1 MKHFKIFFSSIF
13 LLLLLESKAQLTF
26 PHLAV
31 LYDSA
36 WTYKNL
42 QLIPIRFADSLHYDA
57 TFPKS
62 FVLLSNAIKSKKVQI
77 KENNFEG
84 RSNVN
89 VLNLLNTSKE
99 HILVE
104 SGDLLKG
111 GKQDRMFAETK
122 FIEPNKEVDFL
133 SVYCIEKGRW
143 DKKAKPFTYGGYAG
157 VDVRKSGDSMGGQ
170 QHVWKEI
177 EKEFAAEK
185 VTSETFPYLQVKQ
198 KKTALPDY
206 VTFFRNRFAQSD
218 SLYAGFIVVSDS
230 AIIGCDVFAN
240 EKLLVA
246 SFDNLISSYADGV
259 KQPDKSVTDVA
270 KMVKVFA
277 GKLFSTEFSQ
287 KKFLEQHGKMFMYKN
302 KPLHIT
308 AYGN

>member
-1 MKHFKIFFSSIF
+1 MKHFRILLFSIF
-13 LLLLLESKAQLTF
+13 LFLLLQSKAQLTF

-42 QLIPIRFADSLHYDA
+42 QLIPIRFTDSLHYDP

-62 FVLLSNAIKSKKVQI
+62 FMLLSNAIKSKKVQI

-122 FIEPNKEVDFL
+122 LIPPNKEVDFL

-143 DKKAKPFTYGGYAG
+143 DKKAKSFSYGGFAG
-157 VDVRKSGDSMGGQ
+157 VDVRKSGDSIGGQ

-185 VTSETFPYLQVKQ
+185 VISETFPYLQVKQ
-198 KKTALPDY
+198 KKTVLPDY
-206 VTFFRNRFAQSD
+206 IAYFKNRFAQSD

-230 AIIGCDVFAN
+230 TIIGCDIFAN
-240 EKLLVA
+240 EKLLIA
-246 SFDNLISSYADGV
+246 SFDNLINSYVEGV
-259 KQPDKSVTDVA
+259 KQSEKTVVDA
-270 KMVKVFA
+270 KQLVKVFA
-277 GKLFSTEFSQ
+277 NKLLGNEFSQ
-287 KKFLEQHGKMFMYKN
+287 KRFLEQHGKVFMYKN

>member
-1 MKHFKIFFSSIF
+1 MKHFKVFFSSIF
-13 LLLLLESKAQLTF
+13 LLLLLECKAQLTF

-42 QLIPIRFADSLHYDA
+42 QLIPIRFTDSLHYDP
-57 TFPKS
+57 TFPKT
-62 FVLLSNAIKSKKVQI
+62 FMLLSNAIKSKKVQI

-89 VLNLLNTSKE
+89 VLNVLNTSKE

-143 DKKAKPFTYGGYAG
+143 DKKAKSFTYGGYAG

-198 KKTALPDY
+198 KKTVLPDY
-206 VTFFRNRFAQSD
+206 FTFFKNRFTQSD

-240 EKLLVA
+240 EKLVIA
-246 SFDNLISSYADGV
+246 SFDNLLSSYVDGV
-259 KQPDKSVTDVA
+259 KQPDKTVADVA
-270 KMVKVFA
+270 KVVKVFA
-277 GKLFSTEFSQ
+277 GKLFATEFSQ